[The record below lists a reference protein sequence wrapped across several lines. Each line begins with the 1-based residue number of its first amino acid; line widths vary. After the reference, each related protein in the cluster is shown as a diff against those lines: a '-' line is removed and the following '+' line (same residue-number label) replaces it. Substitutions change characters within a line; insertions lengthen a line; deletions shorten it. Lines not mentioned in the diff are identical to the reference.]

1 MFGKRRREPKMDDY
15 MEEKLRN
22 DLQEKGYIDRKE
34 FRRYMQRSP
43 FKTEE
48 NVDKV
53 ILESEKNPIKKA
65 FKAFIL
71 SL

>member
-1 MFGKRRREPKMDDY
+1 MFGRKNNEPRPDDY

-22 DLQEKGYIDRKE
+22 DLNEKGYIDRRE
-34 FRRYMQRSP
+34 FRKYMQRSP

-48 NVDKV
+48 DVDKI

>member
-1 MFGKRRREPKMDDY
+1 MFGKRDKEPKLDDW

-22 DLQEKGYIDRKE
+22 DLNEKGYIDRRE
-34 FRRYMQRSP
+34 FRKYMQRSP

-48 NVDKV
+48 DVDKI
-53 ILESEKNPIKKA
+53 ILESEKNPIKRA

>member
-1 MFGKRRREPKMDDY
+1 MFGKRDNGPKMDDW

-22 DLQEKGYIDRKE
+22 DLNEKGYIDRKE
-34 FRRYMQRSP
+34 FTRYMRSSP

-48 NVDKV
+48 DVDKI

>member
-1 MFGKRRREPKMDDY
+1 MFGKKDNGPKLDDW

-22 DLQEKGYIDRKE
+22 DLNEKGYIDRRE

-43 FKTEE
+43 FRTEE
-48 NVDKV
+48 DVDKV

>member
-1 MFGKRRREPKMDDY
+1 MFGKKDDGPKMDDY
-15 MEEKLRN
+15 MEEKLRK
-22 DLQEKGYIDRKE
+22 DLEEKGYIDRKE
-34 FRRYMQRSP
+34 FTRYMRRSP

-48 NVDKV
+48 DVDKV
-53 ILESEKNPIKKA
+53 ILESEKNPIKRA